1 MILNCPKC
9 DSRRINTRHYGRRT
23 GSTIGAL
30 AGAVGVAASVY
41 RGAELGA
48 LAGTLTGPVG
58 TVIGTVTGAVIGGLI
73 GGATGGAI
81 GAKLGEV
88 IDFNILDNHR
98 CLDCGFTFC
107 SSNVDA
113 GPTAQTT
120 QPPSGTY
127 GPTGGFEGY

>member
-23 GSTIGAL
+23 GSTIGAV

-58 TVIGTVTGAVIGGLI
+58 TMIGTVTGAIIGGLI
-73 GGATGGAI
+73 GGATGGSL

-88 IDFNILDNHR
+88 IDFNVLDNHR
-98 CLDCGFTFC
+98 CLECGFTFC
-107 SSNVDA
+107 SSNA
-113 GPTAQTT
+113 ETGSTPQAT
-120 QPPSGTY
+120 QVPPNTY
-127 GPTGGFEGY
+127 GQTGGFEGY

>member
-9 DSRRINTRHYGRRT
+9 DSRRIDTRHYGRRT
-23 GSTIGAL
+23 GSTIGAV

-58 TVIGTVTGAVIGGLI
+58 TVIGTVTGAIIGGLI
-73 GGATGGAI
+73 GGATGGAV

-88 IDFNILDNHR
+88 IDLNILDNHR

-107 SSNVDA
+107 SSNTET

-120 QPPSGTY
+120 QAPSGAY
-127 GPTGGFEGY
+127 GSSGGFEGY

>member
-1 MILNCPKC
+1 MTLNCPKC

-58 TVIGTVTGAVIGGLI
+58 TVIGTVTGAIIGGLI
-73 GGATGGAI
+73 GGATGGAL

-88 IDFNILDNHR
+88 IDFNILDHHR
-98 CLDCGFTFC
+98 CLECGFTFC
-107 SSNVDA
+107 SSNA
-113 GPTAQTT
+113 ETGPTAQAP
-120 QPPSGTY
+120 QAPPNAY
-127 GPTGGFEGY
+127 GQTGGFEGY